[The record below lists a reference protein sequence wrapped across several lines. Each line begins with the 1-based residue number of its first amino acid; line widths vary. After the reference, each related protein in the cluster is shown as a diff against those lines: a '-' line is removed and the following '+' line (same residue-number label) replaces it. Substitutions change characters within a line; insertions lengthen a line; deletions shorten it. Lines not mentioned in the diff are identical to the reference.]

1 MGIFEEIK
9 NALKMGLPP
18 APRATPRAT
27 EVLPIRRASTT
38 LRSVRWRL
46 DRAAAGALAP
56 TEPRKIAIAA
66 KTFDSNSSISRSV
79 YGPVISAD
87 SLAQGVGGGRG
98 SKKSKIENPYG

>member
-1 MGIFEEIK
+1 
-9 NALKMGLPP
+9 MGLPP

-27 EVLPIRRASTT
+27 EVLPIRRASTA

-66 KTFDSNSSISRSV
+66 KTVDSNSFDP

-98 SKKSKIENPYG
+98 SKKPENENLHG